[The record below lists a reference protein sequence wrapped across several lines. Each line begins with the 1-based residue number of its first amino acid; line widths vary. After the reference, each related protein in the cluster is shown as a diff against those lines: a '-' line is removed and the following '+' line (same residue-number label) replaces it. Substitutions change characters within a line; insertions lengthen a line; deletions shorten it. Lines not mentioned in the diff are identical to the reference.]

1 MQKIFRILK
10 LVYQF
15 MEFISGIWQV
25 HFINCQEGRFCLKFF
40 FVQLQ
45 LFCKQYYGF
54 KSSSVFSLGR
64 KLKSTNINNKKKLS
78 SSFYMLQEFVAHS
91 FVHMCSFY

>member
-1 MQKIFRILK
+1 MILK

-40 FVQLQ
+40 FKTY
-45 LFCKQYYGF
+45 FCKQYYGF

-64 KLKSTNINNKKKLS
+64 KLKSTNINLKKKERDSL
-78 SSFYMLQEFVAHS
+78 
-91 FVHMCSFY
+91 